1 MNRKT
6 RTVKDNE
13 FLPEQTIKPKLVDY
27 SGNVSVETIF
37 MNTNKSKTNE
47 SHKSVRKLL
56 QILDLES

>member
-13 FLPEQTIKPKLVDY
+13 FLPEQAIKTKLVDH
-27 SGNVSVETIF
+27 SSNISVETIF
-37 MNTNKSKTNE
+37 MNTKNSKTDE
-47 SHKSVRKLL
+47 SHKFVRNLL